1 MSIAL
6 LIFDCDGVLIDS
18 ELIACRVIAGCLTEA
33 GFPIDTD
40 GVRRRFVGRSEAS
53 MLVELSAEHGKS
65 VPAGFAEAR
74 RHALE
79 AAFHDE
85 LTAIPGIA
93 AALDALP
100 QRRCVASSS
109 TPERIAFSL
118 RLTGLY
124 DRFAPNLYSAAMV
137 ARGKPAPDLF
147 LFAARSLGV
156 APADCVV
163 VEDSLFGVQA
173 GRAAGMEVVGFVG
186 GSHCD
191 PGHAADLTAAG
202 ASIVIDHM
210 DDLPAAI
217 ARLDRAR
224 RREAVGR
231 SGE

>member
-1 MSIAL
+1 MSIEL

-18 ELIACRVIAGCLTEA
+18 ELIACRIEADCLTQA
-33 GFPIDTD
+33 GFPIDAD
-40 GVRRRFVGRSEAS
+40 EVRRRFVGRSEAS
-53 MLVELSAEHGKS
+53 MLAELAAERGGV
-65 VPAGFAEAR
+65 VPAGFADMR
-74 RHALE
+74 RRALE

-85 LTAIPGIA
+85 LTEIPGIA

-147 LFAARSLGV
+147 LFAASRMGV
-156 APADCVV
+156 DPARCLV

-173 GRAAGMEVVGFVG
+173 GRAAGMKVVGFVG

-191 PGHAADLTAAG
+191 PGHAAELSAAG
-202 ASIVIDHM
+202 ATIVIDHM
-210 DDLPAAI
+210 DDLPDAV
-217 ARLDRAR
+217 ARLDAQR
-224 RREAVGR
+224 RRGAGAPAGR
-231 SGE
+231 